1 MMIVPRRSHSSP
13 GNVSAEGRETAGRF
27 EADAWTAVGKGWRP
41 LFGRFADLGVSFEWH
56 EFDLAE
62 PLDWSRSFHES
73 SLELCLNLS
82 GDASVTC
89 AGQTA
94 DFRPL
99 TAGFYLPGDNN
110 GVSAVRQPG
119 QSHRFLTVEL
129 SRHYLIR
136 QLGKYQSGLH
146 PLVRSA
152 VTGDHAPTGV
162 GPVEPLTPVQVE
174 LVNTLRT
181 PPVAAEA
188 QRLWFEGKA
197 GELMAHLL
205 FRPEGEGFF
214 CTRQHRLARERANRV
229 VEILSRDLAEP
240 PALELIGKEI
250 GCSHYYLS
258 RTFSS
263 ETGLTIPQ
271 YLRKLRMERSA
282 ELLRSGR
289 CNVTEAAM
297 EVGYSSLSHFS
308 SAFQETF
315 GCCPGLYPIQ
325 GYRSG
330 KPGK

>member
-1 MMIVPRRSHSSP
+1 MSRRNHRSQSRPAASPR
-13 GNVSAEGRETAGRF
+13 GATGAF
-27 EADAWTAVGKGWRP
+27 EAAAWTVVGKGWRP
-41 LFGRFADLGVSFEWH
+41 LFGRFSDLGFSFEWH
-56 EFDLAE
+56 EFELDE

-82 GDASVTC
+82 GEASVSDN
-89 AGQTA
+89 GRTA
-94 DFRPL
+94 EFQPL
-99 TAGFYLPGDNN
+99 TAGFYLPGVD
-110 GVSAVRQPG
+110 GGLRAERRPG
-119 QSHRFLTVEL
+119 QPHRFLTVEL
-129 SRHYLIR
+129 SRSYLTQ
-136 QLGKYQSGLH
+136 QLEAYQAGLH

-152 VTGDHAPTGV
+152 VTSDGAGAGV

-174 LVNTLRT
+174 LVNSLRT

-205 FRPEGEGFF
+205 FRPDGEEFF
-214 CTRQHRLARERANRV
+214 CTRQHRIARERANRV
-229 VEILSRDLAEP
+229 IEILSRDLSEP
-240 PALELIGKEI
+240 PTLERIGREI

-258 RTFSS
+258 RTFSGES
-263 ETGLTIPQ
+263 GFTIPQ
-271 YLRKLRMERSA
+271 YLRKLRMERAA
-282 ELLRSGR
+282 ELLRSGE

-325 GYRSG
+325 RYGR
-330 KPGK
+330 KDRAN